1 MSSDQYPK
9 NWILHCVCCAFWQWL
24 RVERGSN
31 WNKKGFNRLSTSRT
45 LPRPNLKDFNLDQDI
60 RPTYFFLP
68 ITLRVHMNPG
78 GEHVIILRPTFIR
91 TFEFMRL
98 PVDVAHQ
105 IADLLDQAA
114 NNASTTPVVSG
125 QVGKVNRD
133 TVRRFG
139 KARTRIRLSVARPN
153 SVRFS
158 ILRTI
163 NEGGKSGYRN
173 TPTLVASEA
182 RRFANALRQ
191 ANSV

>member
-1 MSSDQYPK
+1 
-9 NWILHCVCCAFWQWL
+9 
-24 RVERGSN
+24 
-31 WNKKGFNRLSTSRT
+31 
-45 LPRPNLKDFNLDQDI
+45 
-60 RPTYFFLP
+60 
-68 ITLRVHMNPG
+68 
-78 GEHVIILRPTFIR
+78 VIILRPTFIR
-91 TFEFMRL
+91 TFEFLRL